1 MDRLEKLEKCLK
13 EYRELLEKAKK
24 KHEDEAEDKKMIA
37 EAIDE
42 HNEKK
47 HGEAKGEDSAFKG
60 EVIKFDANGQWSLD
74 KSHKKLNQI
83 LNDYES
89 EDNPKFK
96 RSHIKN
102 TFKPSEA
109 KAVVDANAA
118 DPDHS
123 KDSTI
128 KITSDAY
135 HKAVESEPKMKKGED
150 IDSEFKVHGS
160 KAKEKVREG
169 MKMGSGVQ
177 ENRKDKW
184 SQGKLKEL
192 KAEKE
197 KLQEEAKK
205 LNKTAREEMLE
216 ELEKARKIAEVN
228 EEVHTSP
235 SMMENPPNVEGG
247 SKSAKYQ
254 GGDPRHAAHDSD
266 NYRGETTRS
275 GQHRKLAV
283 SDGEGTKY
291 YTHTRGRSTINRSA
305 DYEDKKVPVR
315 GGKPGKRKKW
325 NN

>member
-1 MDRLEKLEKCLK
+1 MDKLEQLEKSLK

-24 KHEDEAEDKKMIA
+24 KHEDEAEDKEMIA

-47 HGEAKGEDSAFKG
+47 HGEAKDEDSAFKTD
-60 EVIKFDANGQWSLD
+60 VIKFDANGQWSLD

-102 TFKPSEA
+102 TFTPSEV
-109 KAVVDANAA
+109 KAVVDANAS

-135 HKAVESEPKMKKGED
+135 HKAVESEPKMKKGD
-150 IDSEFKVHGS
+150 DLDAEFKVHGKGKF
-160 KAKEKVREG
+160 KAKEG
-169 MKMGSGVQ
+169 MKMGSGAGA
-177 ENRKDKW
+177 ERKDEW

-197 KLQEEAKK
+197 KLQAEAKSLK
-205 LNKTAREEMLE
+205 KTAREEILE
-216 ELEKARKIAEVN
+216 ELEKAKVN
-228 EEVHTSP
+228 EEAHTSP
-235 SMMENPPNVEGG
+235 SIMRNDRSVEGG
-247 SKSAKYQ
+247 AKDAKYQ
-254 GGDPRHAAHDSD
+254 GGDPRHADPDSD
-266 NYRGETTRS
+266 NYRGDKTKS
-275 GQHRKLAV
+275 GQSRKLAI
-283 SDGEGTKY
+283 SDGEGEKY

-305 DYEDKKVPVR
+305 DYKDKKVPVR
-315 GGKPGKRKKW
+315 GGKPGQREKW